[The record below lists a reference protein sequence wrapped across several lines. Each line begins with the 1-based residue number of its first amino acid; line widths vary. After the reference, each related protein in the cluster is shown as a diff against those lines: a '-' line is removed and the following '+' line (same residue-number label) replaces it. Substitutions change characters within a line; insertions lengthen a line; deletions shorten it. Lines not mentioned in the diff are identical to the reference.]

1 MHVNLE
7 ANTPMLHRL
16 VETCA
21 CVALHHLLS
30 MLLLGV
36 ESTYSNRQQRLIL
49 SELSVLTANADV
61 HSAVGADLLD
71 VDALSRT

>member
-1 MHVNLE
+1 
-7 ANTPMLHRL
+7 
-16 VETCA
+16 
-21 CVALHHLLS
+21 